1 MLLRPTVEAL
11 LARETDVSS
20 PHCDMAASREK

>member
-20 PHCDMAASREK
+20 PHYDMAASREK